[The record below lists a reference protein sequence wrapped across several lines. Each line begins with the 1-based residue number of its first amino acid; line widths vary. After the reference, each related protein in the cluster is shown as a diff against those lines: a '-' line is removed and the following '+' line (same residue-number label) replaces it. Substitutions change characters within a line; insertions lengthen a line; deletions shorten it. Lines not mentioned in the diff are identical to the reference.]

1 MIYLYH
7 CDDCGHETEAF
18 NRIADRH
25 THAPI
30 CGKNET
36 HGPMSIK
43 LTPGL
48 FHVASDVHYICPMTR
63 REVTSHRQRQNI
75 MRERNVVDAND
86 FKPEQGFAKAEK
98 EKAKDMALIRQLKT
112 DLTTGS
118 DRPFTEKQ
126 LTELIPQ
133 MEHV

>member
-1 MIYLYH
+1 MLYAYQ
-7 CDDCGHETEAF
+7 CSCGFETEAV
-18 NRIADRH
+18 NKIADRH
-25 THAPI
+25 THAPV
-30 CGKNET
+30 CGRNAT
-36 HGPMSIK
+36 HGQMGLK
-43 LTPGL
+43 LTPPM
-48 FHVASDVHYICPMTR
+48 FHVATDVHYICPMTR

-98 EKAKDMALIRQLKT
+98 EKAKDMDLIRQLKK

-118 DRPFTEKQ
+118 DRPMSEKELHQ
-126 LTELIPQ
+126 LIPQ